1 MNFNKESVSKL
12 LKLSDTELATVLEEL
27 AREAGVGGEGFTV
40 GNADVKKIRAFLSLA
55 SEDEIASLLRRFGG
69 ATNG

>member
-12 LKLSDTELATVLEEL
+12 LKLSDTELASVLEEL
-27 AREAGVGGEGFTV
+27 AREAGGGGEGFTV
-40 GNADVKKIRAFLSLA
+40 ANADVKKIRAFLSLA

-69 ATNG
+69 TTNG